1 MLIQCTKAQGGCMW
15 DERELGMNRA
25 RCLPGPPVL
34 VPHIRCRE
42 ETLSVVCLP
51 TVFRMEKEK
60 GLLL

>member
-1 MLIQCTKAQGGCMW
+1 MW